1 MHAGELERKTETNL
15 GTGAFWRECQR
26 TVKNST
32 ALGDKQQPRM
42 LWEWRKREGRKE
54 ETQQHGGWGG
64 LGCHVCLQSS
74 FKTYDEH
81 MHTKVTDRMQT
92 HRGEKHTKTEVLA
105 GS

>member
-1 MHAGELERKTETNL
+1 MLLCVHAGELERKTETDL

-54 ETQQHGGWGG
+54 ETQQHGGEKGG
-64 LGCHVCLQSS
+64 AGLSCLPSKLFQ
-74 FKTYDEH
+74 D
-81 MHTKVTDRMQT
+81 
-92 HRGEKHTKTEVLA
+92 L
-105 GS
+105 